1 MYMYGAMI
9 IQGTIHI
16 HSALCS
22 TMDNGHMLESAI
34 SHNPFLH
41 LQNELQLTWKC

>member
-9 IQGTIHI
+9 TQGTIHV
-16 HSALCS
+16 HSARS
-22 TMDNGHMLESAI
+22 FTMDNGYMLESAI